1 MRKGALRRPTE
12 ASPPHLTPPLLTLS
26 TNAAQTAADGSA
38 TAGCSTGATEPG
50 FSPAPNRW
58 EIIISPLL
66 RCRDPSIT
74 PRYPCVPYLTV
85 TTSPAQPWPLPDH
98 CCEDFMLV
106 RDRYRISRLF
116 SHDIS
121 VSGYWQKDRIGR
133 SLVRIIMPS
142 PLIGG
147 GIKQCFVWRLSVTYI
162 EPNSRTERPRKT
174 KIGNWSH
181 GQLVSQFS
189 VTSWLLQFWSLWRAD
204 LVNFVICDKVTSSM
218 WRGFPLLVIC

>member
-1 MRKGALRRPTE
+1 VRKGALRRPTE

-85 TTSPAQPWPLPDH
+85 TPSPAQPSPGR
-98 CCEDFMLV
+98 CQTTAAK
-106 RDRYRISRLF
+106 ISCWFGIGIGLANYLAV
-116 SHDIS
+116 IS
-121 VSGYWQKDRIGR
+121 VYRDID
-133 SLVRIIMPS
+133 
-142 PLIGG
+142 
-147 GIKQCFVWRLSVTYI
+147 
-162 EPNSRTERPRKT
+162 RKT
-174 KIGNWSH
+174 
-181 GQLVSQFS
+181 VS
-189 VTSWLLQFWSLWRAD
+189 VVHW
-204 LVNFVICDKVTSSM
+204 
-218 WRGFPLLVIC
+218 